1 MSGRGEAAENTF
13 VARLFRLPRFT
24 WPILPLAPAIVIV
37 VGITTAVVIALLGL
51 SQLQQT
57 SDEASSLR
65 AAVLSATLAARLG
78 STAAS
83 DASEVVGRAARR
95 TAAEILLVQSDGQ
108 ILVNESFGAPSHEEV
123 LHYLSAGKGEKRTA
137 LGRVRWAAIPLASGH
152 GRAVITFVAAPSPPP
167 GSIGLFNAVAALT
180 ALLLGIAVAVT
191 LSYARAAQEDVDY
204 VRQRI
209 VDMARPHADPAGEP
223 VPIRSLDQVGVLTA
237 AFNLLVARF
246 AAAERSY
253 RADLRQAKEGDRE
266 RSAFLA
272 GLSHELR
279 TPLNAILG
287 FTHVLE
293 SEVDGPLSGEAKEHL
308 RVVNQSGEHLK
319 TLIADVLDLSALE
332 TGQLRLSRRPVEM
345 CALADQVVR
354 EASATLREKPVRLG
368 VSGPSGLFAYADAR
382 RVRQILTNL
391 IANAIKATAQG
402 NVTVTIEAR
411 ASFVALVVRDTG
423 AGISPEDAA
432 AIFQPYRQGGDQ
444 RSRRGGAGLGLSIAQ
459 RLVGMHGG
467 TIAVESRLGGGSTFT
482 VCLPRVDEDATEH
495 VSRSDYARADLI
507 GRADLISWPDVTPR
521 AERVSS
527 PDARIPSEPAPPTS
541 SSSKRR
547 A

>member
-1 MSGRGEAAENTF
+1 M
-13 VARLFRLPRFT
+13 ARLFRLPRFT

-37 VGITTAVVIALLGL
+37 VGITTAVLIALLGL

-57 SDEASSLR
+57 SDEAASLR
-65 AAVLSATLAARLG
+65 AAVLSATLAARLS
-78 STAAS
+78 STTS
-83 DASEVVGRAARR
+83 GDESEVVGRAARR

-123 LHYLSAGKGEKRTA
+123 MRYLSAAKGEKRTA
-137 LGRVRWAAIPLASGH
+137 LGRVRWAAIPLSSGH

-167 GSIGLFNAVAALT
+167 GSLGLFNAVAGLT
-180 ALLLGIAVAVT
+180 ALLLGIAIAVT
-191 LSYARAAQEDVDY
+191 FSYAKDAQEDVDY

-345 CALADQVVR
+345 RALADEVVR
-354 EASATLREKPVRLG
+354 EASATLRDKPVRLG

-391 IANAIKATAQG
+391 IANAIKATTQG
-402 NVTVTIEAR
+402 TVTVTIEAR
-411 ASFVALVVRDTG
+411 SSFVALVVRDTG
-423 AGISPEDAA
+423 AGISPADAA
-432 AIFQPYRQGGDQ
+432 SIFQPYRQGGDLQ
-444 RSRRGGAGLGLSIAQ
+444 SRRGGAGLGLSIAQ
-459 RLVGMHGG
+459 RLAGMHKG

-482 VCLPRVDEDATEH
+482 VCLPRVDEEAPEH
-495 VSRSDYARADLI
+495 ASRSDHLRSDLT
-507 GRADLISWPDVTPR
+507 SWPEVTPR

-527 PDARIPSEPAPPTS
+527 HEALIPSEPPPPPPTS
-541 SSSKRR
+541 PTPKER